1 MGATKEQAELAHAGN
16 IGGHSVWYCWTAP
29 SNGVCTFDTIPSDF
43 DTLLAVY
50 TGDAVNSLTTIEGD
64 DNGGGNNKSRVS
76 FNAVAGTNYK
86 IAVDGFS
93 GATGNVGLRWS
104 TVSAGDIRIALTVT
118 RQLTVNAPRGTYE
131 LQAST
136 NGTSWTTIN
145 TFTIA
150 SSPHQYT
157 DSETN
162 HHRCFYRVVI
172 QP

>member
-1 MGATKEQAELAHAGN
+1 V
-16 IGGHSVWYCWTAP
+16 SAP
-29 SNGVCTFDTIPSDF
+29 FDTIPSDF

-50 TGDAVNSLTTIEGD
+50 TGNAVNSLTSIESD
-64 DNGGGNNKSRVS
+64 DNGGGNNTSRVS

-104 TVSAGDIRIALTVT
+104 TVGPGDIRIALTVN
-118 RQLTVNAPRGTYE
+118 RRLTVNAPRGTYE

-136 NGTSWTTIN
+136 NLSSWTTIN
-145 TFTIA
+145 TFSIA

-157 DSETN
+157 DSENN
-162 HHRCFYRVVI
+162 HQRRFYRVVI